1 MAAHID
7 AGRMLSRLR
16 RIHSQWIK
24 GASGPQWGGASVI
37 CIVHGKQDQDLIY
50 KKSVA
55 FQLHV
60 TGYEMP
66 DTVMMLTKAGT
77 FFVLSSSGK
86 CKIMEPVVEAAARA
100 AAAGSNEYG
109 GLRVELLP
117 RSKED
122 GNEAHHKRLIAAI
135 AEAGGE
141 LRLGTI
147 LKEKTSGAL
156 VDAWAAAWAAAGVQA
171 VDIAAALGT
180 VLAVKDAE
188 EIELMRKAASL
199 SSKVMRLAFVDK
211 MEDVIESESTV
222 THAALSA
229 QVEDV
234 ILNPSKIK
242 LKVESADV
250 ETAYAPIVQSGG
262 AYDLRISAQSS
273 DAPMSAD
280 LILASVGARY
290 RSYCATLT
298 RSFFVNAPPR
308 VEEAY
313 AALLQ
318 AHTRCG
324 DALRGGVPLKD
335 VYETARAFLRER
347 HADLLPHLT
356 KSLGFALG
364 LDFRE
369 RALDINAKN
378 AARARDGMVFSLNVG
393 LADVPIPEEQRKG
406 SNYKHNTFS
415 MAIGDVL
422 LVHKDEPAEFLTKG
436 GKEWTDISYT
446 LDDSDKEEEEEEE
459 GDSEPEAKSKGKKK
473 ASARPNEHSGPAE
486 RRLRDRGNTAEVQDM
501 LNQREQRMSE
511 LLKRR
516 AKERASEM
524 ARRDK
529 DRGDDSE
536 EEEVEDLAVYEAT
549 DQYPKDTMPH
559 QIKVD
564 MDREVVLCPIN
575 GQPVPFSI
583 HTIKNV
589 VMPEPDNHSFYL
601 RINFFAPGQALGK
614 EASRRMAKLVE
625 RFGRDKQAF
634 VKELT
639 FRSLDQQNLGMAFR
653 QVQELRKRLR
663 LREQKAVEEADLVVQ
678 AKLIRMTDMKV
689 PRLADLTLRP
699 NLTGKTTGAL
709 EAHTN
714 GLRFISIKGES
725 VEILYANIRL
735 AVFQPC
741 EGNDTKVVLH
751 FYLRHP
757 IMVGKKAHKNVQ
769 VYTEAVDSTVNLDNA
784 RRSHYDPDEIMEEQQ
799 DKKLRKR
806 LNQAFKDFAA
816 KVSKVAA
823 RNQQT
828 LEFDIPYKELGFQG
842 TPHKEMVFIQPT
854 TYALL
859 NVTDQPA
866 FVVLT
871 DDIEHVHF
879 ERVNPNGRNFDLKII
894 TRANVA
900 ADQPP
905 SEPLSINMIEQ
916 KFLNQIM
923 GWLVDSSIT
932 YTQTDK
938 TWNWKAVLNLVREDE
953 RFYLDTG
960 TL

>member
-1 MAAHID
+1 
-7 AGRMLSRLR
+7 
-16 RIHSQWIK
+16 
-24 GASGPQWGGASVI
+24 
-37 CIVHGKQDQDLIY
+37 
-50 KKSVA
+50 
-55 FQLHV
+55 
-60 TGYEMP
+60 
-66 DTVMMLTKAGT
+66 
-77 FFVLSSSGK
+77 
-86 CKIMEPVVEAAARA
+86 
-100 AAAGSNEYG
+100 
-109 GLRVELLP
+109 
-117 RSKED
+117 
-122 GNEAHHKRLIAAI
+122 
-135 AEAGGE
+135 
-141 LRLGTI
+141 
-147 LKEKTSGAL
+147 
-156 VDAWAAAWAAAGVQA
+156 
-171 VDIAAALGT
+171 
-180 VLAVKDAE
+180 
-188 EIELMRKAASL
+188 
-199 SSKVMRLAFVDK
+199 

-446 LDDSDKEEEEEEE
+446 LDDSDKEEEEEE

-473 ASARPNEHSGPAE
+473 ASAGQSSAKRTGPGHAE
-486 RRLRDRGNTAEVQDM
+486 PARAED
-501 LNQREQRMSE
+501 
-511 LLKRR
+511 
-516 AKERASEM
+516 ERAAEA
-524 ARRDK
+524 AREGARERDGAARQGPRRRQ
-529 DRGDDSE
+529 RGGGGGGPRR
-536 EEEVEDLAVYEAT
+536 VRGHGPGMY
-549 DQYPKDTMPH
+549 YPKDTMPH

-960 TL
+960 KSTEQEDGTKKPAGWTFLRMQDSDGEEEQEEDEESDFKASSAEEEEEESEESFAEDDESDADEDASDDEEEDEGMDWDEMEAKAAADDKERTKRDAMVEADDDSRRKKQRKR